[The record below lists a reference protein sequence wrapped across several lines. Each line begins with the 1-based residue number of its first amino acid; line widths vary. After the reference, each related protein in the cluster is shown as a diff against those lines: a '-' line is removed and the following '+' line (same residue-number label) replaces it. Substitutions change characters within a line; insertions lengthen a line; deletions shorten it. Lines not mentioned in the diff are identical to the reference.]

1 MLRGSR
7 IPFDRIGFLAL
18 KLANLALV
26 TIYSF
31 EIIYVLVRVVPPGF
45 YPWMVFVASIG
56 NYVLVAD
63 LGFSAYVYAEV
74 RRDFLADQLDGA
86 DDLVSQAAS
95 LYLGIAV
102 AVVAVAA
109 IVMPFAAPEGM
120 SAALTA
126 YFATIVLPLPWMLIR
141 RVAAALDHYIAIES
155 VECIRRAVF
164 CLLVATM
171 LMGVS
176 LLDFAL
182 ICLVMWV
189 IAAAAAWLILSR
201 NGFHLRWGSPG
212 RIARFWRENRSGVV
226 RSGRVAALDF
236 FVDNFPYLAIPV
248 IFHGPADLVSFDLF
262 TKVARFGGAAYGVP
276 GEVFTPPQTR
286 AFYAGDAD
294 GVTRY
299 QRWTWWL
306 SAVPL
311 VVGGVLIGVFGG
323 PVFRH
328 LLAGT
333 QEVAPLVRVAMI
345 LMLVALLL
353 RSAAAGF
360 LTAVAKYDELAIVA
374 AIAAALMVVV
384 MTTTAI
390 GEIRFPIF
398 MLLYVSVY
406 FIHAVVC
413 QWFFIRLRGGP
424 RVIGAQQPGPSA
436 GTLAPVPLAAAGLD
450 SSVTVND
457 SEVPMD
463 IPDPAISL
471 VVPTRNR
478 AYTLRKVLP
487 SYFEQEGVRE
497 IVLIDDAG
505 TDDVAEVFA
514 RIGTAYPGVE
524 RTYWRN
530 DQRGGASR
538 GRQQGAMRARHPF
551 VLFCDDDEYLE
562 PGYAIECLRLL
573 IANRAGA
580 VSGRRVYMM
589 PGESRAQ
596 ALSRF
601 GNGLRHTAP
610 FDYRLCELVNGAR
623 FEGVLSL
630 PLTNSNILTRKD
642 FVEQYGFDPHY
653 CTGNGYREESDYQ
666 MNLFVHGL
674 PVLVSNAV
682 HSFHLPMREVRSG
695 GQRVRRV
702 RKFLWS
708 VHYNGYFLDKYYGA
722 YRRAVGL
729 SQPLW
734 LAKAYATAYFA
745 WRNFLRPPLY
755 AVAMRARR

>member
-7 IPFDRIGFLAL
+7 IPIGRIGFLAL

-63 LGFSAYVYAEV
+63 LGFSAYVYAAV
-74 RRDFLADQLDGA
+74 RRDFLADDLDGA

-102 AVVAVAA
+102 AVVAIAA
-109 IVMPFAAPEGM
+109 VVMPAAAPAGM
-120 SAALTA
+120 AAALTA

-164 CLLVATM
+164 CLVAATM

-176 LLDFAL
+176 LLEFAL
-182 ICLVMWV
+182 ACLALWMT
-189 IAAAAAWLILSR
+189 AAAAAWWILSR
-201 NGFHLRWGSPG
+201 NGFHLRWGSPR
-212 RIARFWRENRSGVV
+212 RIALFWRENRSGVV
-226 RSGRVAALDF
+226 KSGRVAALDF

-286 AFYAGDAD
+286 AFYAGDAN
-294 GVTRY
+294 GVMRY

-306 SAVPL
+306 SALPL
-311 VVGGVLIGVFGG
+311 IVGGVLIGVFGG
-323 PVFRH
+323 PVFER

-333 QEVAPLVRVAMI
+333 HEVSPLVRLAMI

-374 AIAAALMVVV
+374 AIAAALMVAVLAA
-384 MTTTAI
+384 TAI
-390 GEIRFPIF
+390 GAIPFPVF

-413 QWFFIRLRGGP
+413 QWFFVRLR
-424 RVIGAQQPGPSA
+424 R
-436 GTLAPVPLAAAGLD
+436 APPLARPPEAPARDTIAAPGGGRFREESFTL
-450 SSVTVND
+450 NR
-457 SEVPMD
+457 SEVPMNA
-463 IPDPAISL
+463 PDSAISL

-487 SYFEQEGVRE
+487 SYFEQEGVCE

-514 RIGTAYPGVE
+514 EIGRAYPQVE

-530 DQRGGASR
+530 ERRGGASR

-562 PGYAIECLRLL
+562 PGYAAECRRLL
-573 IANRAGA
+573 IENRAGA
-580 VSGRRVYMM
+580 VSGRRVYML
-589 PGESRAQ
+589 PGETRMQ
-596 ALSRF
+596 ALARF
-601 GNGLRHTAP
+601 GNGLRHAAP
-610 FDYRLCELVNGAR
+610 FDYRLCEFVNGAR

-642 FVEQYGFDPHY
+642 LVARYGFDAHY
-653 CTGNGYREESDYQ
+653 STGNGYREESDFQ

-695 GQRVRRV
+695 GQRVRRM

-708 VHYNGYFLDKYYGA
+708 VRYNSYFLDKYYGA
-722 YRRAVGL
+722 YRNAVGL